1 MSKVF
6 EDGLSDSKCADKLA
20 EWECL
25 LLILREMVTME
36 IHAKIVGLLQKERL
50 LLPRKKN
57 IFL

>member
-1 MSKVF
+1 
-6 EDGLSDSKCADKLA
+6 
-20 EWECL
+20 
-25 LLILREMVTME
+25 MVTME